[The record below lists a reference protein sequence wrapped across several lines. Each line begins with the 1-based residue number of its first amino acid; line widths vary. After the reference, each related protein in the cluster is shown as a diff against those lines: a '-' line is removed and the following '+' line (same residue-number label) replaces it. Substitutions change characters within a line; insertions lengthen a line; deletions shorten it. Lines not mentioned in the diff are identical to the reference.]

1 LKNLRSELKVEIIN
15 KLISN
20 IDDLL
25 YLGSPK
31 FQDERDLYIEALDK
45 IYKLQERIDFLEAN
59 KDL

>member
-1 LKNLRSELKVEIIN
+1 LEVIN